1 MMVARAM
8 SASSSRSLLAF
19 TVAGALASSG
29 VVLAGGRVGPVRGTT
44 PVSYWFGLLSPV
56 PVRPIENPL
65 PGLLLVAFIVAL
77 GLVWVFAVRRCASWS
92 LKALWGMG
100 ACWLAPL
107 AFGPPLLSD
116 DLASYVAQ
124 GHLSLRDLSPYLNVP
139 ADLGASATL
148 AAVDPLWRNVHS
160 PYGPVITLIEH
171 IAAYASGGSPLG
183 TAVLLRLVGLASIV
197 AVGLLASQLAPPH
210 WRRSALMLTVLN
222 PLLLLHV
229 GSAGHLDAIVCAL
242 ALATMLAV
250 RRGHLSVALVLA
262 CTAGL
267 TKAPGFAVLAVVIVL
282 IWQRAPAV
290 RRGRVLARALAV
302 VAATTLGLSALVTDG
317 WGWLVQLGTPTLGF
331 TPDAPATAVALAL
344 HPVLV
349 WTHLMTASSVA
360 FACRVIMMGIGAVLI
375 GHLLRTSRRREPIRT
390 VGLILLA
397 VAVLSPVIYPWYLL
411 WGVICLAVCTGD
423 RLRGLLVALS
433 FIGSLMAVQG
443 LTNAGIAVLACI
455 LFLVAVSAT
464 IWFARG
470 RRQPSQ
476 LPQRVLVAA

>member
-1 MMVARAM
+1 MMLARALPPG
-8 SASSSRSLLAF
+8 SSRSALAF
-19 TVAGALASSG
+19 AVAGMVASVG

-56 PVRPIENPL
+56 PVQPADNPV
-65 PGLLLVAFIVAL
+65 PGLLLVGFIAAL
-77 GLVWVFAVRRCASWS
+77 GAVWVLAVRRCPSWS
-92 LKALWGMG
+92 IRQLWGMS

-107 AFGPPLLSD
+107 ALGPPLLSD

-124 GHLSLRDLSPYLNVP
+124 GQLSLRDLSPYLNVP
-139 ADLGASATL
+139 ADLGAGPTL

-183 TAVLLRLVGLASIV
+183 SAVLLRLVGLASIV

-210 WRRSALMLTVLN
+210 WRRSALLLTVLN

-242 ALATMLAV
+242 ALACMLAV
-250 RRGHLSVALVLA
+250 QRGNLMLALVLA

-267 TKAPGFAVLAVVIVL
+267 TKAPGFAVLAVVLVL
-282 IWQRAPAV
+282 IWHGTASA
-290 RRGRVLARALAV
+290 RRGPLVARALAV
-302 VAATTLGLSALVTDG
+302 VAVTTLGVSALVTDG

-331 TPDAPATAVALAL
+331 TPDAPATALALAL

-349 WTHLMTASSVA
+349 WTHVMTASSVA
-360 FACRVIMMGIGAVLI
+360 FACRVIMMSIGAVLI
-375 GHLLRTSRRREPIRT
+375 GKLLRTVRRREPIQT

-411 WGVICLAVCTGD
+411 WGVSCLAVCAGE
-423 RLRGLLVALS
+423 RLRWLLVALS
-433 FIGSLMAVQG
+433 FVGSLMAVQG
-443 LTNAGIAVLACI
+443 LTNMGIAVLACV
-455 LFLVAVSAT
+455 LFLIAASTT
-464 IWFARG
+464 IWYSRG
-470 RRQPSQ
+470 RRQPSRQ
-476 LPQRVLVAA
+476 AQRVLVAA